1 MTESAFPFGDQP
13 SDPEAATVEE
23 TTPAERN
30 RRMLFLVGGA
40 AGLLVLVA
48 AAYFLFL
55 KGGSAD
61 DDAAPFVPRRT
72 TTATQAKAPAA
83 KPALPKTFNDV
94 VGRDPFVPLLREK
107 APPAEPTADT
117 ADSGDGTTP
126 VSTPVEGSNEVV
138 LLSVHKENGKL
149 HAKTRVG
156 DKVYDP
162 VVGGSFGT
170 TFKLMSVDGKS
181 ATFVQ
186 GDEQFSLSVG
196 QTILR

>member
-13 SDPEAATVEE
+13 SDAGAAPVE

-40 AGLLVLVA
+40 AGLLVLIA

-55 KGGSAD
+55 KGDSSD
-61 DDAAPFVPRRT
+61 ESAAPFVPRRT

-94 VGRDPFVPLLREK
+94 VGRDPFVPLLRQK
-107 APPAEPTADT
+107 APPAPADT
-117 ADSGDGTTP
+117 TTVDNGDGTTT
-126 VSTPVEGSNEVV
+126 VSTPAEGSNDVV
-138 LLSVHKENGKL
+138 LLSVHKVDGKL

-162 VVGGSFGT
+162 AVGSNFGS
-170 TFKLMSVDGKS
+170 TFKLMSVNGKS
-181 ATFVQ
+181 ATYVQ